1 MKREQ
6 LIKFLREGRLELW
19 NYDKLNVQ
27 LNIDEVIRED
37 CSLLKDVNNN
47 LRDNFQFMKKMVNIN
62 PFALMYASQRLKSHK
77 KLVLEAIQKDS
88 FAFIIAD
95 ESLKDNDDFILK
107 SLESATV
114 NYEPIGIFMS
124 DRLKNDREFA
134 LKVLDIKTYLF
145 LYFSDILKDDTI
157 VVLKAVSNCGVNII
171 HASDRLKNFKPVVL
185 EAVMEDAFN
194 FIHVGDVL
202 KSDKDFILECLKL
215 TNNSVILL
223 NLKESIL
230 NDKKFMMQTISI
242 VGDSLQYASDV
253 LKDDDDVL
261 RMAIECDA
269 KTIVY
274 ASKRLR
280 NDARINSLVIKNLKY

>member
-1 MKREQ
+1 MKKEE
-6 LIKFLREGRLELW
+6 LIKFLNEGKFELRD
-19 NYDKLNVQ
+19 YDKLNG
-27 LNIDEVIRED
+27 LSSIDEVIRED
-37 CSLLKDVNNN
+37 HSILKNINKN
-47 LRDNFQFMKKMVNIN
+47 LHDNLEFMKKMINIT
-62 PFALMYASQRLKSHK
+62 PFALAYASQRLKSHK

-261 RMAIECDA
+261 RMVIECDA